1 MPLHRLPCRI
11 PPPSWKLPFISSFLH
26 PVTARAPNTSVIKNN
41 FFIIEQFKLINM
53 EIKTDCPACQ
63 CKDISFNSNFK
74 IFLLLPESFHNMR
87 YNFFV
92 IFVDL

>member
-1 MPLHRLPCRI
+1 MPR
-11 PPPSWKLPFISSFLH
+11 KF
-26 PVTARAPNTSVIKNN
+26 ASVPN

-53 EIKTDCPACQ
+53 EIKTDCPASQ
-63 CKDISFNSNFK
+63 CKDISFNSNLK
-74 IFLLLPESFHNMR
+74 IFLLLPESFRSMR